1 MNYRRLFELHHNRKI
16 KKEPNGRSYEIH
28 HIDGDHYNNEPS
40 NWLECTIQEHYDI
53 HFSQGDYGACR
64 KISKRMKLTPEE
76 NSALCSWL
84 STGERNGMFG
94 KHHSEVTKK
103 LISEKAKQRVG
114 WNHSEE
120 TKLKISAITV
130 GKTKHSEEVRKK
142 MSENRKG
149 KPSNCKGVPKRRY
162 IHMPSGL
169 IRTKQTFKLYYPE
182 LFSEIQPL

>member
-1 MNYRRLFELHHNRKI
+1 
-16 KKEPNGRSYEIH
+16 
-28 HIDGDHYNNEPS
+28 
-40 NWLECTIQEHYDI
+40 
-53 HFSQGDYGACR
+53 
-64 KISKRMKLTPEE
+64 MKLTPEE